1 MENTPIVLSED
12 LKQQIAVAM
21 QKSNFGAEKTNK
33 IREELEKTNFFEW
46 FEKYR
51 QERQKENR

>member
-1 MENTPIVLSED
+1 MENTPIMLTED
-12 LKQQIAVAM
+12 LKQQIAVAI

-33 IREELEKTNFFEW
+33 IREELEKTHFFEW

-51 QERQKENR
+51 QERQKANE